1 MDKLVEYNSSLAE
14 GEKKL
19 ENNEFF
25 QDLCGLMENEQFRR
39 FLDKHMSSWLD
50 I

>member
-1 MDKLVEYNSSLAE
+1 MNQLVEYDNLNNAIKE

-25 QDLCGLMENEQFRR
+25 QDLC
-39 FLDKHMSSWLD
+39 
-50 I
+50 